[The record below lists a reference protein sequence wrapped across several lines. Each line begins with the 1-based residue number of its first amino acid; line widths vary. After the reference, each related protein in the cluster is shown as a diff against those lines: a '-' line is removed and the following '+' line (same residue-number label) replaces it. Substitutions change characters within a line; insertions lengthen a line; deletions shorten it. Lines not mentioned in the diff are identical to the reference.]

1 VEIKFKKM
9 KIFLIVFFLC
19 LASFMMAELSFSADL
34 LYFKYD
40 ANERF
45 RDGDYENISAKYS
58 NKKHNFTF
66 SLLNQRTNT
75 KENSQIISQNY
86 DVNVNEIW
94 TDSVF
99 YWVDDELVVFDTI
112 FCDTTYTFAEMISDT
127 LNFSETAIIQN
138 EILLGWQYQFSKKHS
153 AGIEAK
159 YMFFKENNINS
170 AYSINVN
177 YGHKMGKLS
186 SNSAVCATQIN
197 SSYVENNWN
206 FIPAGYE
213 KIEQTTTYNDT
224 VYQFE
229 PDSLITT
236 MEQNGA
242 YEYPVYESQEFE
254 DNFQTIQ
261 FSQDLTYI
269 NNRLLLN
276 ANGHIFKTVN
286 SALQD
291 DDYRYFVN
299 GNIAWYFD
307 YFGIYGGGST
317 GNSFMQNNSKTLN
330 ISVDITDWSA
340 NLGTII
346 YPFYRNW
353 SIAYEAKFTKYQSDY
368 SITSHLLNIYFKL

>member
-1 VEIKFKKM
+1 
-9 KIFLIVFFLC
+9 
-19 LASFMMAELSFSADL
+19 
-34 LYFKYD
+34 
-40 ANERF
+40 
-45 RDGDYENISAKYS
+45 
-58 NKKHNFTF
+58 
-66 SLLNQRTNT
+66 
-75 KENSQIISQNY
+75 
-86 DVNVNEIW
+86 
-94 TDSVF
+94 
-99 YWVDDELVVFDTI
+99 
-112 FCDTTYTFAEMISDT
+112 
-127 LNFSETAIIQN
+127 
-138 EILLGWQYQFSKKHS
+138 
-153 AGIEAK
+153 
-159 YMFFKENNINS
+159 
-170 AYSINVN
+170 
-177 YGHKMGKLS
+177 
-186 SNSAVCATQIN
+186 
-197 SSYVENNWN
+197 
-206 FIPAGYE
+206 
-213 KIEQTTTYNDT
+213 
-224 VYQFE
+224 
-229 PDSLITT
+229 